1 MAKSRTFY
9 SCQACGHQETKW
21 MGRCPGC
28 NEWGSL
34 VEETQQPAGR
44 GGSAL
49 VTGGSAAKPLK
60 DVSSED
66 APRATTGLA
75 ELDRVLGGGVVA
87 GSAILVGGPPGIGKS
102 TLLLQTMHRLARG
115 KGKALYV
122 SAEESEKQVKMR
134 ADRIGAGADNL
145 YVLGE
150 TSLEAIFTALEKVKP
165 SVAVI
170 DSIQTVYSGLLE
182 SAPGS
187 VSQVREVASRLT
199 AHA

>member
-1 MAKSRTFY
+1 MRIVAPRPCRTPAVGCGEMANARTSY
-9 SCQACGHQETKW
+9 SGPACGHQETKW

-44 GGSAL
+44 GGSAI

-87 GSAILVGGPPGIGKS
+87 GSAILVGGPP
-102 TLLLQTMHRLARG
+102 
-115 KGKALYV
+115 
-122 SAEESEKQVKMR
+122 
-134 ADRIGAGADNL
+134 
-145 YVLGE
+145 
-150 TSLEAIFTALEKVKP
+150 
-165 SVAVI
+165 
-170 DSIQTVYSGLLE
+170 
-182 SAPGS
+182 
-187 VSQVREVASRLT
+187 
-199 AHA
+199 